1 MMDGFD
7 LDSPLICE
15 GIVGD
20 GCGGGRLFFVENE
33 TLFAYDPQTQE
44 KMLLLKEIKN
54 AIKITKKACVI
65 FIECSAEIISLDLST
80 LKHS

>member
-20 GCGGGRLFFVENE
+20 GCGGGRLFFVKNE
-33 TLFAYDPQTQE
+33 ILVAYDPETKE
-44 KMLLLKEIKN
+44 SITLLKNVLN
-54 AIKITKKACVI
+54 AIKITKNFCI
-65 FIECSAEIISLDLST
+65 ITIECNDETITFDLSS
-80 LKHS
+80 LSRV

>member
-7 LDSPLICE
+7 LDSPLVCE

-33 TLFAYDPQTQE
+33 VLLAYDPEIKESIT
-44 KMLLLKEIKN
+44 LLKNVLN
-54 AIKITKKACVI
+54 AIKIAKNSC
-65 FIECSAEIISLDLST
+65 IITIVCKDETIAFDLSS
-80 LKHS
+80 LSRV

>member
-1 MMDGFD
+1 MMAGFD

-33 TLFAYDPQTQE
+33 ILVAYDPETKE
-44 KMLLLKEIKN
+44 SITLLKNVLN
-54 AIKITKKACVI
+54 AIKITKNFCI
-65 FIECSAEIISLDLST
+65 ITIECNDETITFDLSS
-80 LKHS
+80 LSRV